1 MRLGRLKKDGKGEG
15 GATTGWTTI
24 DDGDDCVLG
33 LGGGGGGGGDEGAA
47 GRCKDGKMAVNKTT
61 VTSMAASSTTAV
73 NDMV

>member
-15 GATTGWTTI
+15 RTGATTGWTTI
-24 DDGDDCVLG
+24 NDSDECVLG
-33 LGGGGGGGGDEGAA
+33 LGGGGEGAA
-47 GRCKDGKMAVNKTT
+47 AGRSKDDKMAVGKTA